1 MAALQLGH
9 YSDVSAVCIPFVFAQ
24 LCKELTAPEVEKATI
39 VNLYR
44 DIGKYPEGTPM
55 KRDFKHP
62 WPITGDDFVR
72 SFYPRQ
78 GNFALSCEALLD
90 GDCVRTIDL
99 SFNTN
104 NCSCTD
110 ISAAIGHTFYQED
123 SSGSG
128 MHTGAEGVL
137 IDVSCVD
144 VSGGSRGVV
153 TFQMKNCNRPFV
165 DDTAVAGIGQIYNSD
180 NNGHPSFRADTA
192 SGFGT
197 IISDTI
203 ISAVD
208 LSLLST
214 WHYLSNWVYAPGQGA
229 GFDDGDGGV
238 FDVSFN
244 LVGFALGQW
253 ANDLNVPSDC
263 WTPCSVL
270 RITEELLKANYICNL
285 KCDVCC
291 SLCSYELAQALNSLS
306 NAYNTSSQYQGR
318 DAQRP
323 VKQGDRLQLSIL
335 FTNPNTG
342 TNPVDLRMNFQIS
355 SDVTGG
361 GC

>member
-1 MAALQLGH
+1 MSVVN
-9 YSDVSAVCIPFVFAQ
+9 YSDVSAVCVPFVFAQ
-24 LCKELTAPEVEKATI
+24 LCKELTAVEIEKATI

-44 DIGKYPEGTPM
+44 DLYKNTVGNYDHPYPWEM
-55 KRDFKHP
+55 S
-62 WPITGDDFVR
+62 GDDFLR
-72 SFYPRQ
+72 FFYPRQ
-78 GNFALSCEALLD
+78 GNFALTCDA
-90 GDCVRTIDL
+90 
-99 SFNTN
+99 
-104 NCSCTD
+104 
-110 ISAAIGHTFYQED
+110 
-123 SSGSG
+123 SSVNVGW
-128 MHTGAEGVL
+128 
-137 IDVSCVD
+137 
-144 VSGGSRGVV
+144 
-153 TFQMKNCNRPFV
+153 Q
-165 DDTAVAGIGQIYNSD
+165 
-180 NNGHPSFRADTA
+180 
-192 SGFGT
+192 
-197 IISDTI
+197 
-203 ISAVD
+203 
-208 LSLLST
+208 
-214 WHYLSNWVYAPGQGA
+214 YLSNWVYAPGQGA
-229 GFDDGDGGV
+229 GYDDGALGI

-244 LVGFALGQW
+244 VVGFVEGQW
-253 ANDLNVPSDC
+253 GDDLNVPADC
-263 WTPCSVL
+263 WSPCSLL

>member
-1 MAALQLGH
+1 MVT
-9 YSDVSAVCIPFVFAQ
+9 YSDVSAVCVPFVFAQ
-24 LCKELTAPEVEKATI
+24 LCKELTAVEVEKATI

-44 DIGKYPEGTPM
+44 DISGGAGSTPGEGVA
-55 KRDFKHP
+55 KIA

-78 GNFALSCEALLD
+78 GNFALSCEAVQT

-99 SFNTN
+99 SFNSPDF
-104 NCSCTD
+104 SCHD
-110 ISAAIGHTFYQED
+110 INEAWDQQLTFYQGKGD
-123 SSGSG
+123 WSPANII
-128 MHTGAEGVL
+128 AEGV
-137 IDVSCVD
+137 IIAVSC
-144 VSGGSRGVV
+144 SSMAAPPAPPAPPTRGVV

-165 DDTAVAGIGQIYNSD
+165 PETDSYTQIYTLGEDLNV
-180 NNGHPSFRADTA
+180 GFRADPPV
-192 SGFGT
+192 GD

-203 ISAVD
+203 TSAVD

-229 GFDDGDGGV
+229 GFDDGEGGV
-238 FDVSFN
+238 FDTSFN

-253 ANDLNVPSDC
+253 ADDLNVPSDC

-270 RITEELLKANYICNL
+270 RITEELLKANYIYNM

-291 SLCSYELAQALNSLS
+291 SLCAFELAQALNSLS
-306 NAYNTSSQYQGR
+306 NAWSGASQYQGR
-318 DAQRP
+318 TADQP
-323 VKQGDRLQLSIL
+323 VKKGDRLQLSL
-335 FTNPNTG
+335 VFTNPNTG
-342 TNPVDLRMNFQIS
+342 TNPVDLRLNFEIV

>member
-9 YSDVSAVCIPFVFAQ
+9 YSDVSAVCVPFVFAQ
-24 LCKELTAPEVEKATI
+24 LCQELTAVEVEKATI

-99 SFNTN
+99 SFNSSN
-104 NCSCTD
+104 YPCTD
-110 ISAAIGHTFYQED
+110 ISGAIGHTFSQE
-123 SSGSG
+123 GNP
-128 MHTGAEGVL
+128 GAYGVL
-137 IDVSCVD
+137 IDVPVCAGAPPSVH
-144 VSGGSRGVV
+144 GVA
-153 TFQMKNCNRPFV
+153 TFQMKNCNMVFLNDNTVPPPGPGPLGHIV
-165 DDTAVAGIGQIYNSD
+165 DETGGVMD
-180 NNGHPSFRADTA
+180 FRVD
-192 SGFGT
+192 GNKGD
-197 IISDTI
+197 IISDTTT
-203 ISAVD
+203 SAVD

-214 WHYLSNWVYAPGQGA
+214 WQYLSNWVYAPGQGA

-238 FDVSFN
+238 FDTSFN

-291 SLCSYELAQALNSLS
+291 SLCSFELAQALNSLS
-306 NAYNTSSQYQGR
+306 NSTTTWDQYQGR
-318 DAQRP
+318 TAQAP
-323 VKQGDRLQLSIL
+323 VQMGDRLQLSLL

-342 TNPVDLRMNFQIS
+342 TNPVDIRMNFQINAP
-355 SDVTGG
+355 VTSTPY
-361 GC
+361 C

>member
-1 MAALQLGH
+1 MSGSIGT
-9 YSDVSAVCIPFVFAQ
+9 YSDVSAVCVPFVFAQ
-24 LCKELTAPEVEKATI
+24 LCQELTAVEVEKATI

-99 SFNTN
+99 SFNSN
-104 NCSCTD
+104 DCSCAD
-110 ISAAIGHTFYQED
+110 ISAAIGHTFYQE
-123 SSGSG
+123 GNL
-128 MHTGAEGVL
+128 GAEGVL

-165 DDTAVAGIGQIYNSD
+165 DDTAAAGIGQIYNSGPG
-180 NNGHPSFRADTA
+180 GHPSFRADTA
-192 SGFGT
+192 SGIGT

-203 ISAVD
+203 TSAVD

-238 FDVSFN
+238 FDTSFN
-244 LVGFALGQW
+244 LAGYALGQW
-253 ANDLNVPSDC
+253 ADDLNVPSDC

-291 SLCSYELAQALNSLS
+291 SLCSFELAQALNSLS
-306 NAYNTSSQYQGR
+306 NATTTWNQYQGR
-318 DAQRP
+318 TAQAP
-323 VKQGDRLQLSIL
+323 VVKGDRLQLSIL
-335 FTNPNTG
+335 FTNSNMG
-342 TNPVDLRMNFQIS
+342 TNPIDLRMNFQIAS
-355 SDVTGG
+355 NVSQNPY
-361 GC
+361 C

>member
-1 MAALQLGH
+1 
-9 YSDVSAVCIPFVFAQ
+9 
-24 LCKELTAPEVEKATI
+24 
-39 VNLYR
+39 
-44 DIGKYPEGTPM
+44 M
-55 KRDFKHP
+55 KPDFKYP

-104 NCSCTD
+104 NYPCTSPSMSD
-110 ISAAIGHTFYQED
+110 WIGHTFYQKD

-137 IDVSCVD
+137 IDVSCSPMPSM
-144 VSGGSRGVV
+144 SGFTQGVV

-165 DDTAVAGIGQIYNSD
+165 DASSVTHIGQIYNSD
-180 NNGHPSFRADTA
+180 NNGQPEFRADLPV
-192 SGFGT
+192 GN
-197 IISDTI
+197 IISDTTT
-203 ISAVD
+203 SAVD
-208 LSLLST
+208 LALLST

-238 FDVSFN
+238 FDTSFN

-253 ANDLNVPSDC
+253 ADDLNVPSDC

-291 SLCSYELAQALNSLS
+291 SLCSFELAQALNSLS
-306 NAYNTSSQYQGR
+306 NATTTWNQYQGR
-318 DAQRP
+318 TAQAP
-323 VKQGDRLQLSIL
+323 VIQGDRLQLSIL

-342 TNPVDLRMNFQIS
+342 TNPIDLRMNFQIAS
-355 SDVTGG
+355 NVTQNSY
-361 GC
+361 C